1 MSETVVGQP
10 ANNKLVV
17 LGSITAVYGVKGWVK
32 VYSHT
37 NPMTNILNYKH
48 WILNHDGRQ
57 QTIEVDQGRRQ
68 GKGLIAHIV
77 GCDDRDLARNYC
89 GAEILIAEDDLPK
102 PADDEI
108 YWHEL
113 EGLNVMA
120 SDEEGNDI
128 LLGRVSHLMETGAN
142 DVLVVR
148 ACKGSLDKR
157 ERLLPW
163 LIDQVVQE
171 VNPQEGFIRVDWDP
185 EF

>member
-1 MSETVVGQP
+1 MTQAAVEVSS
-10 ANNKLVV
+10 KSLVT
-17 LGSITAVYGVKGWVK
+17 LGKITAVYGIKGWVK

-48 WILNHDGRQ
+48 WILDHNGRQ

-68 GKGLIAHIV
+68 AKGLIAHIV
-77 GCDDRDLARNYC
+77 GCDDRDIARQYC
-89 GAEILIAEDDLPK
+89 GAEIKVHINKLPET
-102 PADDEI
+102 ADDEI

-113 EGLNVMA
+113 EGLNVFTRNDA
-120 SDEEGNDI
+120 DEDL

-142 DVLVVR
+142 DVLVIR
-148 ACKGSLDKR
+148 PCRGSIDKSQ
-157 ERLLPW
+157 RLVPW
-163 LIDQVVQE
+163 LVDQVIEE